1 LPSTKLHKVWLMQKL
16 LLMVGAVVAASM
28 TALGQTTPRPDAPPL
43 ALRGKHSVGVRT
55 LQLEDTSRKRPLTV
69 EVWYPAKLAAN
80 QTESTIYKA
89 TIGAT
94 KFDMPGKAARD
105 AALETGK
112 FPLVLVSHGQ
122 AGSRY
127 MMTYLTEHLASQGFV
142 VAALDHTGSTYDDIT
157 QAAYISSLVDR
168 PLDMLFSIDAVSK
181 VMSNADSQNVA
192 LLGYSYGG
200 YTALNAAG
208 IGLDKANL
216 ETYCKSSNNEGPCF
230 ALPFFDGLVA
240 ARGAGVVKADPRVKA
255 VFVMA
260 PYGVPWLSAK
270 QLESSAVPLFVGC
283 GEADDIATYKRDS
296 RTAFTSAGTPSKYLL
311 SLQSA
316 SHNAW
321 TNDPPASVRNNWTD
335 FERWFE
341 PAWDRERLNDITKHF
356 ATAFL
361 QQHVE
366 KNTSVSK
373 YLTSALEGFR
383 PRTTIGIKLEV
394 GK

>member
-1 LPSTKLHKVWLMQKL
+1 MQKF
-16 LLMVGAVVAASM
+16 LLMIGAVFAAAV
-28 TALGQTTPRPDAPPL
+28 TAFGQTPRPDAPPL

-55 LQLEDTSRKRPLTV
+55 LRIEDASRQRTLTLD
-69 EVWYPAKLAAN
+69 VWYPANLAAN
-80 QTESTIYKA
+80 QTETTIYKA

-94 KFDMPGKAARD
+94 KFDLPGKAARD
-105 AALETGK
+105 AAFKTGK
-112 FPLVLVSHGQ
+112 FPMVIVSHGQ

-127 MMTYLTEHLASQGFV
+127 MMTYLTEHLASQGYV

-168 PLDMLFSIDAVSK
+168 PLDVLFGIDAVAK
-181 VMSNADSQNVA
+181 TITNADNGNVA
-192 LLGYSYGG
+192 LMGYSYGG
-200 YTALNAAG
+200 YTVLNASG

-230 ALPFFDGLVA
+230 ALPFFDGLTAV
-240 ARGAGVVKADPRVKA
+240 RGSAVVKPDPRVKA

-260 PYGVPWLSAK
+260 PYGIPWLSAK
-270 QLESSAVPLFVGC
+270 QLESSTVPLFVAC
-283 GEADDIATYKRDS
+283 GEADDIATYKRDA
-296 RTAFTSAGTPSKYLL
+296 RTAFATAGTPNKYLL
-311 SLQSA
+311 SLQAA

-321 TNDPPASVRNNWTD
+321 TNNPPDSARGNWTD

-361 QQHVE
+361 QQSVE
-366 KNTSVSK
+366 KNASASK

-383 PRTTIGIKLEV
+383 PRTTVGIKLEA
-394 GK
+394 GKQ

>member
-1 LPSTKLHKVWLMQKL
+1 MQKL
-16 LLMVGAVVAASM
+16 LLMVGAVVAVSV
-28 TALGQTTPRPDAPPL
+28 TALGQTPRPDAPPL

-55 LQLEDTSRKRPLTV
+55 LQIEDASRKRPLTLD
-69 EVWYPAKLAAN
+69 VWYPAKLAAN
-80 QTESTIYKA
+80 QGESTIYKA

-105 AALETGK
+105 AALEAGK
-112 FPLVLVSHGQ
+112 FPMVIVSHGQ

-127 MMTYLTEHLASQGFV
+127 MMTYLTEHLASQGYV

-168 PLDMLFSIDAVSK
+168 PLDVLFSIDAVAK
-181 VMSNADSQNVA
+181 TITNADNSNVA
-192 LLGYSYGG
+192 LMGYSYGG
-200 YTALNAAG
+200 YTMLNASG

-216 ETYCKSSNNEGPCF
+216 EAYCKSSNNEGPCF
-230 ALPFFDGLVA
+230 ALPFFDGLTAV
-240 ARGAGVVKADPRVKA
+240 RGSGVVKPDPRVKA

-260 PYGVPWLSAK
+260 PYGIPWLSAK
-270 QLESSAVPLFVGC
+270 QLESSTVPLFVAC

-296 RTAFTSAGTPSKYLL
+296 RTAFTTAGTPNKYLL
-311 SLQSA
+311 SLQAA

-321 TNDPPASVRNNWTD
+321 TNNPPESVRGNWTD

-361 QQHVE
+361 QQNVE
-366 KNTSVSK
+366 KNASASK

-383 PRTTIGIKLEV
+383 PRTTVGITLEV
-394 GK
+394 GKQ

>member
-1 LPSTKLHKVWLMQKL
+1 MQKF
-16 LLMVGAVVAASM
+16 LLMIGAVVAAAV
-28 TALGQTTPRPDAPPL
+28 TAFGQTPRPDAPPL

-55 LQLEDTSRKRPLTV
+55 LRIEDASRQRTLTLD
-69 EVWYPAKLAAN
+69 VWYPANLAAN
-80 QTESTIYKA
+80 QTETTIYKA

-94 KFDMPGKAARD
+94 KFDLPGKAARD
-105 AALETGK
+105 AALKTGK
-112 FPLVLVSHGQ
+112 FPMVIVSHGQ

-127 MMTYLTEHLASQGFV
+127 MMTYLTEHLASQGYV

-168 PLDMLFSIDAVSK
+168 PLDVLFGIDAVAK
-181 VMSNADSQNVA
+181 TITNADNGNVA
-192 LLGYSYGG
+192 LMGYSYGG
-200 YTALNAAG
+200 YTVLNASG

-230 ALPFFDGLVA
+230 ALPFFDGLTAV
-240 ARGAGVVKADPRVKA
+240 RGSAVVKPDPRVKA

-260 PYGVPWLSAK
+260 PYGIPWLSAK
-270 QLESSAVPLFVGC
+270 QLESSTVPLFVAC
-283 GEADDIATYKRDS
+283 GEADDIATYKRDA
-296 RTAFTSAGTPSKYLL
+296 RTAFATAGTPNKYLL
-311 SLQSA
+311 SLQAA

-321 TNDPPASVRNNWTD
+321 TNNPPDSARGNWTD

-361 QQHVE
+361 QQSVE
-366 KNTSVSK
+366 KNASASK

-383 PRTTIGIKLEV
+383 PRTTVGIKLEA
-394 GK
+394 GKQ